1 MFCFLAIIF
10 DEKEDDKESR
20 DVFDD
25 TIESLRIAS
34 PTGVYTAEYSS
45 CEFYA
50 HQVITQ
56 NIRSLHTKE
65 MRIIKLHLNNGQL
78 HNIYLN
84 RKKII

>member
-25 TIESLRIAS
+25 TIESLRRIAPS
-34 PTGVYTAEYSS
+34 TGLFSAKCSS

-50 HQVITQ
+50 KDLRQTYVNACI
-56 NIRSLHTKE
+56 L
-65 MRIIKLHLNNGQL
+65 
-78 HNIYLN
+78 
-84 RKKII
+84 

>member
-1 MFCFLAIIF
+1 MFCFLVIIF
-10 DEKEDDKESR
+10 DEKEDDKEST

-34 PTGVYTAEYSS
+34 PTGVYTAKCSS

-56 NIRSLHTKE
+56 NTRSLHTKE
-65 MRIIKLHLNNGQL
+65 MGIIKLHLNNRQL
-78 HNIYLN
+78 HNIYFN
-84 RKKII
+84 RNKII